1 MITVQDI
8 ESARERIACHI
19 HRTPLVYSRSLSEI
33 SGAEVYIKAENLQ
46 KTGSFKV
53 RGAFNKMSILGS
65 GRVIAASRGN
75 HAQAVAFAA
84 GTLGLKAKIVMP
96 VGVPIVK
103 EEATKG
109 YGAEVELYGETLQQA
124 IDHALSQ
131 QGFNFVHPYDDDEI
145 IAGQGTVGL
154 EILESLDKVDFLVVP
169 VGGGGLLAGIA
180 RVVKERASAAQV
192 IGVQTESATS
202 AFCSYKDKKIS
213 QGTVL
218 PTLADGIAVGR
229 VGERPFEIITRYVDD
244 MLLVSEDPIA
254 MAILL
259 FMERTKFVVE
269 GAGAISLAALL
280 KYAER
285 FRGKRVILIVSG
297 GNIDLNLIDRMIQ
310 KGLLASGRLAIF
322 EVTVDDVPGSLHA
335 ITEVIAGH
343 HGNIITVTHHR
354 IDQELPVGKTKIVF
368 TIETRTREHLAQ
380 ILSDIR
386 AKGVE
391 ACLRSPS
398 AEVSH

>member
-8 ESARERIACHI
+8 ESARERIARHI
-19 HRTPLVYSRSLSEI
+19 HRTPLVYSRSLSEM

-53 RGAFNKMSILGS
+53 RGAFNKLSRLGS

-84 GTLGLKAKIVMP
+84 ESLGLRARIVMP

-109 YGAEVELYGETLQQA
+109 YGAEVELYGEDLQQA
-124 IDHALSQ
+124 LDHALSQ
-131 QGFNFVHPYDDDEI
+131 RGFTFIHPYDDDEI

-154 EILESLDKVDFLVVP
+154 EVLENLDKVDCLVVP

-180 RVVKERASAAQV
+180 KAVKETSPATQV

-202 AFCSYKDKKIS
+202 AFFSFKEKKIS
-213 QGTVL
+213 QKTPL

-229 VGERPFEIITRYVDD
+229 VGEKPFEIIMKYVDD
-244 MLLVSEDPIA
+244 LLLVSEDQIA

-259 FMERTKFVVE
+259 LLERTKFVVE
-269 GAGAISLAALL
+269 GAGAVPLAALL

-285 FRGKRVILIVSG
+285 FRGKRVVLIASG

-310 KGLLASGRLAIF
+310 RGLLASGRLAIF
-322 EVTVDDVPGSLHA
+322 EVTVDDVPGSLHTLTGVVA
-335 ITEVIAGH
+335 SH
-343 HGNIITVTHHR
+343 RGNIITVAHHR
-354 IDQELPVGKTKIVF
+354 LDQELPIGKTRVLF
-368 TIETRTREHLAQ
+368 TVETRAREHLAQ
-380 ILSDIR
+380 ILAAIK
-386 AKGVE
+386 AAGF
-391 ACLRSPS
+391 
-398 AEVSH
+398 EVRTR

>member
-8 ESARERIACHI
+8 ESARERIARHI
-19 HRTPLVYSRSLSEI
+19 HRTPLLYSRSLSEM

-53 RGAFNKMSILGS
+53 RGAFNKLSTLGS

-84 GTLGLKAKIVMP
+84 ESLGLRARIVMP

-109 YGAEVELYGETLQQA
+109 YGAEVELYGENLQQA
-124 IDHALSQ
+124 LDHALSQ
-131 QGFNFVHPYDDDEI
+131 QGFTFIHPYDDDEI

-154 EILESLDKVDFLVVP
+154 EVLESLDKVDCLVVP

-180 RVVKERASAAQV
+180 RAVKETSLATQV

-202 AFCSYKDKKIS
+202 AFFSFKEKKVS
-213 QGTVL
+213 QRTAL

-229 VGERPFEIITRYVDD
+229 VGEKPFEIITKYVDD

-259 FMERTKFVVE
+259 FLERTKFVVE
-269 GAGAISLAALL
+269 GAGAVPLAALL

-285 FRGKRVILIVSG
+285 FRGKRVVLIASG
-297 GNIDLNLIDRMIQ
+297 GNVDLNLIEPMQ
-310 KGLLASGRLAIF
+310 TSA
-322 EVTVDDVPGSLHA
+322 
-335 ITEVIAGH
+335 
-343 HGNIITVTHHR
+343 
-354 IDQELPVGKTKIVF
+354 
-368 TIETRTREHLAQ
+368 
-380 ILSDIR
+380 
-386 AKGVE
+386 
-391 ACLRSPS
+391 SPS
-398 AEVSH
+398 ECISVCRSKLLDAPKRRMGLPFCCLLRQPYDSEIKKP